1 VAVIVRRGV
10 GDVSMEETE
19 GRCEGF
25 ADSFRVGAEAGNIMT
40 LGIVD
45 GDQSA
50 DAIYDV
56 VLAFGLGS
64 KDSGEAGVVI
74 DEGECFPVAPKGWF
88 GQALEVEED
97 ALPDVGGWKGGTG
110 NMEVMVLE
118 IGLSA
123 GKTLSI
129 KACHEIYI
137 GAGEVGVIR

>member
-1 VAVIVRRGV
+1 VAVIVGRSV

-25 ADSFRVGAEAGNIMT
+25 ADSFRVGAEAGNMMT
-40 LGIVD
+40 LSIVD

-50 DAIYDV
+50 DAINNV
-56 VLAFGLGS
+56 VLAFRLGS
-64 KDSGEAGVVI
+64 KDSGEASVVI
-74 DEGECFPVAPKGWF
+74 DEGECLPVASKGWF
-88 GQALEVEED
+88 SQALEVEED
-97 ALPDVGGWKGGTG
+97 TLPYIGGWKGGTD

-129 KACHEIYI
+129 KASHEIYV
-137 GAGEVGVIR
+137 GTGEVGVIR